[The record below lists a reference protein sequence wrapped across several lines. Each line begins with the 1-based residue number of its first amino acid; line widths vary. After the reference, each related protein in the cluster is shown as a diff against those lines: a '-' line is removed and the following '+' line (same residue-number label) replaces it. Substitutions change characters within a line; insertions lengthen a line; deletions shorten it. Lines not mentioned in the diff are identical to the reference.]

1 PAPPPT
7 GMPVY
12 VLMVWNAGCAFW
24 DCVFCLTLFRCA
36 SANGIAHTATSESRI
51 NALQS
56 RCALIEGLI
65 CFFISLALVIF
76 EVEAGLLNCI
86 NCNPVPRGTR
96 NHPHEALWNSGLT
109 SADSGLQLD
118 LGDRAK
124 RCLSEDSAPAT
135 YSAVPKIR

>member
-1 PAPPPT
+1 
-7 GMPVY
+7 MPVY

-36 SANGIAHTATSESRI
+36 SANGSAQTATSESRI

-76 EVEAGLLNCI
+76 EVEAGLLNCV
-86 NCNPVPRGTR
+86 NCNPVPRETR
-96 NHPHEALWNSGLT
+96 NQPRETHLNSGLT
-109 SADSGLQLD
+109 SADSGLQSHR
-118 LGDRAK
+118 GDHAK
-124 RCLSEDSAPAT
+124 RCLRFSPCGLFGRAQDKLKRRMT
-135 YSAVPKIR
+135 